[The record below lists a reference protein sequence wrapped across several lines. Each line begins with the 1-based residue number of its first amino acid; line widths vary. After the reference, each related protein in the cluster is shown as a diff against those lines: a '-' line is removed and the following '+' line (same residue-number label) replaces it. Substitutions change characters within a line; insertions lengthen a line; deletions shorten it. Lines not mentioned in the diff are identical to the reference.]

1 MLPEGWIKVTHNSGL
16 PIYLHKVHRV
26 CTVSRPYFLGPGSVR
41 KHEIPISAIPCLNYK
56 KAIEKEE
63 QLRASQTNGSTI
75 TTATATATEGLTEE
89 GTDVSENVCP
99 VTGLGSEVKKENGHS
114 NENGAEMTNENTIS
128 APTTAALNPVGPQP
142 LVLAKIETVAE
153 HIKEQSL
160 NDQQLNDYCKSLF
173 IFKKLRVMR
182 FK

>member
-1 MLPEGWIKVTHNSGL
+1 M
-16 PIYLHKVHRV
+16 
-26 CTVSRPYFLGPGSVR
+26 SRPYFLGPGSVR

-63 QLRASQTNGSTI
+63 LLRETLINNSTTN
-75 TTATATATEGLTEE
+75 AAEK
-89 GTDVSENVCP
+89 GTNVSENVCP
-99 VTGLGSEVKKENGHS
+99 VTGLGAEVTDEHGHSEENGKDTT
-114 NENGAEMTNENTIS
+114 NGTTLS
-128 APTTAALNPVGPQP
+128 APNAAAPNPVGPQQ

-160 NDQQLNDYCKSLF
+160 NAQQLNDYCKSLF